1 MNVAILGAGFGL
13 YGYLPALSELPCR
26 ILLPERYR
34 AVVQGRTELSG
45 LAAGVDWVADD
56 KEAVRLAEAVIVA
69 RRPEDQVGLVAELLA
84 KPRVTRLLIEKPVAP
99 NPDAAARLQGKLEAS
114 NKIVRIGY
122 TLGFTGWGRDLCAR
136 AAAPDDEIGIRW
148 AFRAHHYANDRAN
161 WKRSHAQGGGALRF
175 YGVQLISLLAA
186 LGFDRVDSSMVAAS
200 RPDEVESWRA
210 TLSDASGARCDL
222 DLDSNA
228 TRSEFSVRIPK
239 RSLEVSLPDP
249 FDQVPG
255 GGRDRRV
262 PVLSL
267 LCKELLTAEG
277 SPHRWYQDTISLWQA
292 IEQATFPR

>member
-26 ILLPERYR
+26 VLLPERYR
-34 AVVQGRTELSG
+34 AIVQGRTELSG
-45 LAAGVDWVADD
+45 LAAGIDWVADD
-56 KEAVRLAEAVIVA
+56 KEAVRLADAVIVA
-69 RRPEDQVGLVAELLA
+69 RRPEDQLGLVAELLA

-99 NPDAAARLQGKLEAS
+99 NPDAAARLQSALEAS

-122 TLGFTGWGRDLCAR
+122 TLGLTGWGRDLCAR
-136 AAAPDDEIGIRW
+136 AAELDDEIGIRW
-148 AFRAHHYANDRAN
+148 AFRAHHYATGRAN

-186 LGFDRVDSSMVAAS
+186 LGFDRADSSVVAAS

-210 TLSDASGARCDL
+210 TLSSASGARCNL
-222 DLDSNA
+222 ELDSN
-228 TRSEFSVRIPK
+228 TPQSEFSVRIPK
-239 RSLEVSLPDP
+239 RSLDVSLLDP
-249 FDQVPG
+249 FDLVAS

-267 LCKELLTAEG
+267 LCKDLLTAEQ
-277 SPHRWYQDTISLWQA
+277 SPHHWYRDTIRLWQA
-292 IEQATFPR
+292 IEQATFAR